1 MGSEANDVCG
11 VPRGLAACANSIVSV
26 LPTLQLPDDKTLLT
40 KVQLLQS
47 TTCLVI
53 ILKALALPIAAV
65 ERIMKPYLGS
75 AFGVGGS
82 ISGEETFL
90 IYNDSIK
97 LKLESP
103 V

>member
-1 MGSEANDVCG
+1 
-11 VPRGLAACANSIVSV
+11 
-26 LPTLQLPDDKTLLT
+26 
-40 KVQLLQS
+40 
-47 TTCLVI
+47 
-53 ILKALALPIAAV
+53 LKALALPIARAV